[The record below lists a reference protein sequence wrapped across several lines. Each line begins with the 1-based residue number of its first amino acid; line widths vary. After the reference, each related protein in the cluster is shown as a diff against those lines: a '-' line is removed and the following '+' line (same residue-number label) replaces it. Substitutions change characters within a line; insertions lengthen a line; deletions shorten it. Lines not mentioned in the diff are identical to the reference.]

1 MSFYDTQVFT
11 MIVLPLLIFLS
22 RVCDVTIGTLR
33 LVSVS
38 RGYKALAPLFGFVE
52 VLIWIIVIGKVMENL
67 NNWLCY
73 VAYAGGFATGN
84 YVGICI
90 EGKLAMGI
98 SVVRIFTKMDASGLV
113 KSLRE
118 HGYGATIIDAH
129 GESGNVNIIYS
140 MVNRSDL
147 ENVERLIKKF
157 NPKAFYSVDDVR
169 FARAGIFRP
178 RKGFF
183 QRSPLKLPKLYRK
196 GK

>member
-1 MSFYDTQVFT
+1 MV
-11 MIVLPLLIFLS
+11 VLPLLIFLA

-52 VLIWIIVIGKVMENL
+52 VLIWIVVIGKVMENL
-67 NNWLCY
+67 NNWICY
-73 VAYAGGFATGN
+73 VAYAGGFAAGN

-90 EGKLAMGI
+90 EEKLAMGI
-98 SVVRIFTKMDASGLV
+98 SVVRIFTKMDASELV

-118 HGYGATIIDAH
+118 QGYGATIIDAH
-129 GESGNVNIIYS
+129 GESGDVNIIYS
-140 MVNRSDL
+140 MVNRSDI
-147 ENVERLIKKF
+147 ENVEQLIKEF

-169 FARAGIFRP
+169 FAQAGIFRP

-183 QRSPLKLPKLYRK
+183 QKKSLRLPKLYRK